1 MGLPPR
7 RRARL
12 MLKAFL
18 LIVVGLAGDPE
29 AGKTFHNW
37 GTQLAEASEK
47 LGVPQDRLVYLVD
60 QPIEGDT
67 HVTGKATR
75 EEFIKAFDGFA
86 KKAGADDLVFIV
98 LIGHGSDDNRT
109 AKFNLPGPDISAPEI
124 DGLLKKLPT
133 KQVVLVNTTSASGPF
148 IEALSAPGRTIVTA
162 TRSGA
167 EHFTTLFGG
176 YFVEALT
183 SNATAAD
190 ADKNK
195 RVSVLEAFQYAKTEV
210 ARAYEREGLLA
221 TEHALLDD
229 DGDKEGSQTPSATG
243 KDGKVAAVLSLGAI
257 GGDDLPADPKV
268 RALTLERRDMER
280 RVEALRLL
288 KDSMEPGRYSSEL
301 EKLVT
306 AIALKTREIRAA
318 EGAAQGAPGR

>member
-1 MGLPPR
+1 
-7 RRARL
+7 

-29 AGKTFHNW
+29 SAKEIGKTFHKW
-37 GTQLAEASEK
+37 GNDLATASEK
-47 LGVPQDRLVYLVD
+47 LGVPQDRLVYLAD
-60 QPIEGDT
+60 QTLEGDAR
-67 HVTGKATR
+67 VSGKATR
-75 EEFIKAFDGFA
+75 DDVIKALDGFA
-86 KKAGADDLVFIV
+86 KKATPEDVVFIV
-98 LIGHGSDDNRT
+98 FIGHGSDDGRT
-109 AKFNLPGPDISAPEI
+109 AKFNLTGPDIAAPEI
-124 DGLLKKLPT
+124 DKQLRKLPT
-133 KQVVLVNTTSASGPF
+133 KQIVLVNTTSASGPF

-229 DGDKEGSQTPSATG
+229 DGDKEGSPTPSATG

-268 RALTLERRDMER
+268 RARSLERRDMEL
-280 RVEALRLL
+280 RVESLRLL
-288 KDSMEPGRYSSEL
+288 KDSMEPAKYTSEL

-318 EGAAQGAPGR
+318 EAAATGAQGR